1 MNKTKTSQ
9 PALFTVLFSKY
20 TVHIAENTRYELY
33 SHYILIIFLPKKH
46 DSHYI
51 LIIFLPKK
59 HDSHY
64 HLMRI
69 SLIFFVQCESHLY
82 IIRVVFVGIVTC
94 AWVFEILP
102 DLVFLVINEWL
113 IPPWFDL
120 FKSKSC
126 DRNLILSYPRSG
138 IAAKG

>member
-1 MNKTKTSQ
+1 MNYLDKWLPMNKTKTNQ

-46 DSHYI
+46 DSHY
-51 LIIFLPKK
+51 
-59 HDSHY
+59 

-82 IIRVVFVGIVTC
+82 IIGVVFIGIVTC

-113 IPPWFDL
+113 IPPWFDF